1 MRQRSI
7 RFLRPAA
14 AVILLCLLWLTS
26 CTAHPVPVPKLG
38 PTSEPTAVSIGA
50 PTGASTA
57 APLIEQDPLAL
68 PAAFRYEVTVRPAGV
83 PDEPATVI
91 TGRYGTAPRHASAR
105 RGEDAA
111 EDLIV
116 ARAGPS
122 GPLWSY
128 TRLAGETTWTRWP
141 GEGFD
146 AGYGLASPFSVLRL
160 YPLADERAP
169 GEADALQGVA
179 ESVTKAQAVFTAD
192 TVQRLLRAGAFA
204 VAGDPEERSAL
215 DAQLTPLYVP
225 QTVTYWAGANDRVH
239 QAARDPVDC

>member
-1 MRQRSI
+1 MSQRSI

-14 AVILLCLLWLTS
+14 AVILLCLLWLAG

-38 PTSEPTAVSIGA
+38 PTSEPTAVSVGA

-68 PAAFRYEVTVRPAGV
+68 PAAFRYEVTVRPVGL

-91 TGRYGTAPRHASAR
+91 TGQYRDGAWSQSAR

-169 GEADALQGVA
+169 GEADPLQGVA
-179 ESVTKAQAVFTAD
+179 ESVTKAQAVFHGGHCS
-192 TVQRLLRAGAFA
+192 TVAACRRFRRGRRSGGAQCPGCTTDPSLRAADGHLL
-204 VAGDPEERSAL
+204 GRSRRPRAS
-215 DAQLTPLYVP
+215 
-225 QTVTYWAGANDRVH
+225 GRG
-239 QAARDPVDC
+239 DPVDC